1 MSTTYPISNKHY
13 NSNFSNFINSEIVK
27 SLLKL
32 LLRLDLIAQIA
43 FGILLYRHCSYCP
56 SNKPFNYQDHVV
68 SRVIRNKGKEERFE
82 SVFYKSCFPKLF
94 LSPSEFLI
102 EEYYKLGCLE
112 DDLELYRE
120 KLSNKYSEV
129 NEDLLD
135 KMLAGDF
142 NEKEK
147 EKYDKFLAEIK
158 PLEVK
163 INDLKQELAEG
174 KRQLA
179 KLNYYDFDYWH
190 SACYYRDTE
199 IGRWINSGG
208 LLNVN
213 QPTLKHLPKLVG
225 FDLPVLIE
233 SEVLTGEYTCESM
246 EPKSLINN
254 VLLLLLIL
262 RRTIN
267 ATDERHSTTLVNGQ
281 QIKRYFFNFPLN
293 ENCRYRWV
301 VAFYYRDFRGKNF
314 LIITPSESRLASN
327 LLGTDLY

>member
-1 MSTTYPISNKHY
+1 MSTTYSISNKHY
-13 NSNFSNFINSEIVK
+13 NSNFSNFISSEIVN
-27 SLLKL
+27 SLVKL
-32 LLRLDLIAQIA
+32 LLRLDLIAKIA

-56 SNKPFNYQDHVV
+56 SNKPFSYQDHVV
-68 SRVIRNKGKEERFE
+68 SRVIRSKGKEECFE

-94 LSPSEFLI
+94 LSPSEFQL
-102 EEYYKLGCLE
+102 EEWYKLGCLE
-112 DDLELYRE
+112 EDLELYSK
-120 KLSNKYSEV
+120 KLSSEYAN

-135 KMLAGDF
+135 KIWSGNF
-142 NEKEK
+142 NEREK
-147 EKYDKFLAEIK
+147 EKYDKFLAEK
-158 PLEVK
+158 DPLEVE
-163 INDLKQELAEG
+163 INKLKQELAEG
-174 KRQLA
+174 KYELA

-190 SACYYRDTE
+190 SARYYRDTE

-246 EPKSLINN
+246 EPKNLMNN

-267 ATDERHSTTLVNGQ
+267 VTDERKSTTLVKEQ
-281 QIKRYFFNFPLN
+281 QIKRYFFNFPLS

-301 VAFYYRDFRGKNF
+301 VAFYYRDFRGKNW
-314 LIITPSESRLASN
+314 LIITSSASSRLANN
-327 LLGTDLY
+327 LLGADL